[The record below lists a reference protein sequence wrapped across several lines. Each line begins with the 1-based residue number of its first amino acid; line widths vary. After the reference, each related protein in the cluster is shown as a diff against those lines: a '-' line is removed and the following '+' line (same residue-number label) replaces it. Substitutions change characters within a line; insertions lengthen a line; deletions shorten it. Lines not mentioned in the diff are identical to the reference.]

1 MAGVIPPRPIH
12 LGLPG
17 AVLFCCNLNRV
28 RSPMAE
34 GLMKL
39 WFGQAVYV
47 DSCGLHT
54 GTRRDNLPFA
64 ADPFAVAVMDE
75 LGGDLS
81 RHRPKNFNDLEDD
94 SFDLVVS
101 LSPEAH
107 HRAGEMA
114 RGRAIEVEYW
124 PTLDPTLVS
133 GQRNVML
140 QAYRDVRDR
149 LEKRI
154 RARFGEVRTFGG

>member
-1 MAGVIPPRPIH
+1 
-12 LGLPG
+12 
-17 AVLFCCNLNRV
+17 
-28 RSPMAE
+28 
-34 GLMKL
+34 MKL

-54 GTRRDNLPFA
+54 GTRRDNLPFV